1 MTGQRRLAVETPA
14 HPADPARATTHPD
27 LVRAHR
33 APGPARAAGTI
44 ESYGGRCSP
53 ECSGPGAIR
62 GEERDRFTPGVSRHS
77 KRPDASGRL
86 LPARYRE
93 RPEIL
98 RARVGR
104 SALGH
109 LPDTAHA
116 GPAAPALNRWP
127 ACGKLR
133 FPRTATGRMNIV
145 NHRKASKTHERSS
158 DSGADWLVRFGP
170 APTRNVRGRYESR
183 RTTGPVN
190 S

>member
-1 MTGQRRLAVETPA
+1 MVGLSRLVQAPAVTGQRRLAVETPA

-44 ESYGGRCSP
+44 EIYGGRCSP

-62 GEERDRFTPGVSRHS
+62 GEERDRFTPGVSRPS

-109 LPDTAHA
+109 LPTPLTRSGGASLE
-116 GPAAPALNRWP
+116 PV
-127 ACGKLR
+127 ACMWKLR
-133 FPRTATGRMNIV
+133 FPRTATG
-145 NHRKASKTHERSS
+145 
-158 DSGADWLVRFGP
+158 G
-170 APTRNVRGRYESR
+170 
-183 RTTGPVN
+183 
-190 S
+190 